1 MSPSAP
7 SNATAG
13 KTHRSPHGRLTFEK
27 VRSGRAGNPVYR
39 VSRSFK
45 GFRHDVDG
53 HLEATLDIERPT
65 GTFGKLRRLLIGTP
79 IHNELEIHER
89 LTKRKALAV
98 FSSDALSSVAYT
110 PQETLIILI
119 AAGAAMAW
127 WSLPIALAVIALLAI
142 VVTSYRQTIHAY
154 PSGGGSYIVAKD
166 NLGEMAGLTAA
177 AALSVGYI
185 LTVSVSIASAVDQ
198 LIAAVPALGGL
209 RVALGV
215 GLIGLITLA
224 NLRGIRESGNIFAVP
239 TYVFLV
245 AMYGMIGAGL
255 FLLTT
260 DSLVIP
266 HTEAPPVTET
276 FTLFLLLRAF
286 AVGSAVMTG
295 TEAIS
300 NGIPAFKPPE
310 PRNASLTLLTMA
322 VILGVMFLGLSIL
335 IVGSGVVPTHEQT
348 VISLLAL
355 GVFGEGPLYYI
366 VQGSAVLILVLAAN
380 TAYADFPRLASLLA
394 KDDYAPHQLAF
405 RGDRLAF
412 SNGIVLLGVLSALL
426 IVVFGGSTGALLPL
440 YALSVFAA
448 FTFSQGGMVVHWFRE
463 QGAHWQ
469 VKAVVNGVGATVTGL
484 VALIAAGTNFMD
496 ADYPIVEGTPIGW
509 GSWLVLVIVPTF
521 IVMFRKIH
529 THYAEADKTMR
540 LAAPLT
546 DRPLKNVVVL
556 PIARL
561 NRSTFQAMRYA
572 RSLSEDVVAVH
583 IASDAEKAD
592 EIEAAWQDWAKG
604 VPLTII
610 ESPYR
615 SLARPL
621 LHYLAELKRAERA
634 DVVTVVLPEYIP
646 DAWWQHVLHGQ
657 SAQFLKLALLFR
669 PGFVVISVPCHTA
682 IGAAVE
688 PPSPTTDG
696 PNGSEPAHDGA
707 PTTPAGRTPRIAD
720 RPGSGSPASRPPGNP

>member
-1 MSPSAP
+1 MRDDRTSGERIDGVRAD
-7 SNATAG
+7 AG
-13 KTHRSPHGRLTFEK
+13 QAYRPPHQRFTLEK

-39 VSRSFK
+39 LARPFK
-45 GFRHDVDG
+45 GFRRDEDG

-65 GTFGKLRRLLIGTP
+65 GRFGKFRRLLIGQP
-79 IHNELEIHER
+79 IHSELEIHER

-110 PQETLIILI
+110 PQETLIILL
-119 AAGAAMAW
+119 AAGAAAAW

-142 VVTSYRQTIHAY
+142 VVTSYRQTIYTY

-166 NLGEMAGLTAA
+166 NLGELPGLTAA
-177 AALSVGYI
+177 AALAVGYI

-198 LIAAVPALGGL
+198 AIAAVPALDPF
-209 RVALGV
+209 RVWLGV
-215 GLIGLITLA
+215 GAIGLITLA

-239 TYVFLV
+239 TYIFLV
-245 AMYGMIGAGL
+245 AMYALIAVGL
-255 FLLTT
+255 FYLGTGQLT
-260 DSLVIP
+260 VP
-266 HTEAPPVTET
+266 HTEGHPVTET

-300 NGIPAFKPPE
+300 NGIPAFQRPE
-310 PRNASLTLLTMA
+310 PKNAAHTLVTMA

-335 IVGSGVVPTHEQT
+335 IVGSGVVPTEEQT
-348 VISLLAL
+348 VVSLLAL
-355 GVFGEGPLYYI
+355 AVFGEGPLYYV

-394 KDDYAPHQLAF
+394 QDHYAPHQLAY

-448 FTFSQGGMVVHWFRE
+448 FTFSQSGMVRHWLRE
-463 QGAHWQ
+463 RGPRW
-469 VKAVVNGVGATVTGL
+469 VLKASVNGVGALVTGL

-496 ADYPIVEGTPIGW
+496 ADHPIIPGTPIGW
-509 GSWLVLVIVPTF
+509 GAWIVLAIVPAF
-521 IVMFRKIH
+521 IWMFRAIH
-529 THYAEADKTMR
+529 RHYAEANASMK
-540 LAAPLT
+540 LAGKPVDT
-546 DRPLKNVVVL
+546 PLKNIVVV

-561 NRSTFQAMRYA
+561 NRPTFEAVRYA
-572 RSLSEDVVAVH
+572 RALSKDVMAVH
-583 IASDAEKAD
+583 VASDPIRAD
-592 EIEAAWQDWAKG
+592 EIEEAWQDWAKD
-604 VPLTII
+604 VPLAII

-621 LHYLAELKRAERA
+621 LHYLAELKRVERA
-634 DVVTVVLPEYIP
+634 DIVTVVLPEYIP
-646 DAWWQHVLHGQ
+646 EAWWQHILHGQ
-657 SAQFLKLALLFR
+657 TAQFLKLALLFK
-669 PGFVVISVPCHTA
+669 PGFVVVSVPFHRTYGETA
-682 IGAAVE
+682 APPPPETAPELQPE
-688 PPSPTTDG
+688 PV
-696 PNGSEPAHDGA
+696 PA
-707 PTTPAGRTPRIAD
+707 TP
-720 RPGSGSPASRPPGNP
+720 